1 MKIINSITQLKKEI
15 RRRKKDG
22 QTIGFVP
29 TMGYLHEG
37 HLALVEQARQ
47 ENDFV
52 VMSIFVNPIQ
62 FAPSEDYESYPRN
75 EQKDVALAAGADVDI
90 VFMPDAKEMYPRTG
104 TIEISPGLQ
113 AKALC
118 GQTRPNHFDGVLK
131 VLLKFFNIVT
141 PDRSY
146 FGMKDAQQ
154 LAIIETFVEDFNF
167 NTTIERVP
175 TIRENDGLAK
185 SSRNVRLTEVER
197 LEAPAI
203 YQALQKGKELFEVE
217 KDVEQTIA
225 GIQSL
230 IEENTSGKIDY
241 ISILAYPSLEP
252 WTEEDEEA
260 IIACAVQFEK
270 TRLIDNIIMTIK
282 R

>member
-1 MKIINSITQLKKEI
+1 MKIINSINQLKKEI
-15 RRRKKDG
+15 TRRKRDG
-22 QTIGFVP
+22 ETIGFVP

-37 HLALVEQARQ
+37 HLALVSRARQ

-52 VMSIFVNPIQ
+52 VMSIFVNPTQ
-62 FAPSEDYESYPRN
+62 FAPSEDFESYPRN
-75 EQKDVALAAGADVDI
+75 EQRDMALAAGADVDI
-90 VFMPDAKEMYPRTG
+90 VFMPDVKEMYPHVS
-104 TIEISPGLQ
+104 TIEISPGVQ

-118 GQTRPNHFDGVLK
+118 GEKRPTHFDGVLK
-131 VLLKFFNIVT
+131 VLLKLFNIVT
-141 PDRSY
+141 PNRSY

-175 TIRENDGLAK
+175 TVREKDGLAK
-185 SSRNVRLTEVER
+185 SSRNVRLTDAER
-197 LEAPAI
+197 LEAPTI
-203 YQALQKGKELFEVE
+203 YQALQQGQEVFESAQNVE
-217 KDVEQTIA
+217 KAIEEV
-225 GIQSL
+225 QSL
-230 IEENTSGKIDY
+230 IEKNTSGMIDY

-252 WTEEDEEA
+252 WTGEGDEA

-270 TRLIDNIIMTIK
+270 ARLIDNVIIKVK